1 MRISSSYFTEYSTA
15 QMNAK
20 QTELARLQEQISS
33 GKRINKPSDD
43 PATAAR
49 VQTIDST
56 RSRIEQLQ
64 KNSVI
69 ANQRVALEEDTLDRV
84 TDMVQRLQ
92 ELSLA
97 AKSGTVTAEKLSAY
111 GSEVQQHLYELI
123 DYGNTQNANGEYIF
137 AGKMGKTQP
146 FIIDNNRVTYQ
157 GDQGNIEL
165 QIGSS
170 RTVAVSDSGD
180 EIFQNIATGNGTF
193 VVGANAA
200 NTGTGV
206 IGSGTVVNNGAYQA
220 NDFRVVFTTDTTF
233 DVINDSTGAT
243 ELANQAYSDSATFS
257 FNGIALSV
265 RGTPV
270 AGDEFTIEPSRQEDL
285 FSTLQRFIAAA
296 ENNPANANERAQLDQ
311 ELNTVLENLEQ
322 AHIHISTMRSSIG
335 SRLNYIDA
343 AVQENGSVDFLLQT
357 TLSDLTDT
365 DYAKAASQL
374 EFEMTT
380 LEAVRQT
387 FVKLQSNSLFNY
399 L

>member
-1 MRISSSYFTEYSTA
+1 MRISSSYFTDYSTQ

-20 QTELARLQEQISS
+20 QVELAKLQEQISS
-33 GKRINKPSDD
+33 GKRISNPSDD

-49 VQTIDST
+49 AQTIDSS
-56 RSRIEQLQ
+56 RSRLEQLQ
-64 KNSVI
+64 KNAVL
-69 ANQRVALEEDTLDRV
+69 AEQRIALEEDTLDRV

-92 ELSLA
+92 ELALA
-97 AKSGTVTAEKLSAY
+97 AKSGTVTSEKLSAY

-123 DYGNTQNANGEYIF
+123 DYGNTKNANGEFIF

-146 FIIDNNRVTYQ
+146 FVLNNNQVEYQ
-157 GDQGNIEL
+157 GDQGSIEL

-170 RTVAVSDSGD
+170 RTVSVSDSGD
-180 EIFQNIATGNGTF
+180 EIFQNIPTGNGTF
-193 VVGANAA
+193 VVGANGA

-206 IGSGTVVNNGAYQA
+206 VGSGTVVSNNAYQP
-220 NDFRVVFTTDTTF
+220 NDFSIVFTTATTF
-233 DVINDSTGAT
+233 DVINDTTGAT
-243 ELANQAYSDSATFS
+243 ELANESYSDGANFT
-257 FNGIALSV
+257 FNGINLSIQ
-265 RGTPV
+265 GAPA
-270 AGDEFTIEPSRQEDL
+270 AGDSFSVQPSRHEDL
-285 FSTLQRFIAAA
+285 FSTLQRFLTATD
-296 ENNPANANERAQLDQ
+296 NNPANANERAQMDQ

-322 AHIHISTMRSSIG
+322 AHIHVNTMRSSIG
-335 SRLNYIDA
+335 SRLLYIDTA
-343 AVQENGSVDFLLQT
+343 NAENSSVDFLLQS

-387 FVKLQSNSLFNY
+387 FVKLQDNNLFNY

>member
-1 MRISSSYFTEYSTA
+1 MRISSSYFTDYSSA
-15 QMNAK
+15 QMNSK
-20 QTELARLQEQISS
+20 LTELARLQEQISS

-43 PATAAR
+43 PATVAR
-49 VQTIDST
+49 AQTIDSN

-69 ANQRVALEEDTLDRV
+69 ANQRITLEEDTLDRI

-92 ELSLA
+92 ELALA

-123 DYGNTQNANGEYIF
+123 DYGNTKNANGEYIF

-146 FIIDNNRVTYQ
+146 FILDNNQVTYQ
-157 GDQGNIEL
+157 GDQGSIEL

-180 EIFQNIATGNGTF
+180 EIFQKIPTGNGTF
-193 VVGANAA
+193 VVGAENT

-206 IGSGTVVNNGAYQA
+206 ISSGTVVSNVAYQPH
-220 NDFRVVFTTDTTF
+220 DVRVVFTSDTTF
-233 DVINDSTGAT
+233 DVINDTTGAT
-243 ELANQAYSDSATFS
+243 EIANQTYSDGGTFQ
-257 FNGIALSV
+257 FNGVALSIG
-265 RGTPV
+265 GTPLN
-270 AGDEFTIEPSRQEDL
+270 GDTFTVEPSRQEDL
-285 FSTLQRFIAAA
+285 FSTLQRFITAAA
-296 ENNPANANERAQLDQ
+296 NNPANANERAQMDQ

-322 AHIHISTMRSSIG
+322 AHIHINTQRSSIG

-343 AVQENGSVDFLLQT
+343 ANDENGSIDFLLQS

-365 DYAKAASQL
+365 DYAEAASKL

-387 FVKLQSNSLFNY
+387 FAKLQGNNLFNY